1 MSTPQERHQ
10 VLIIGGGT
18 GGITVAARLRRLPTP
33 PEVAIIEP
41 SASHYYQ
48 PLWTLVGAGIVGRE
62 QSVKPEAEFIPRGVT
77 WIRDRVA
84 TIDPEAHTVTLESGR
99 TVGYEQLVVAAGI
112 QVDWEA
118 IPGLRESVGKPGTG
132 VVSNYDFDTVAST
145 WEAIRTFQGGRA
157 LFTDPKTAVKCGGAP
172 QKILYLAEEAFRR
185 QGVRDRTEVV
195 FMNAKP
201 VNFTAPAYAGTF
213 RALCAR
219 RDIAINLQHDLV
231 ALRPER
237 REAVFATPEGERVER
252 YDLIHVTPPQS
263 APDFLKRSPLGNAEG
278 WVEVDKHTLQHV
290 RHPDVFALGDCSN
303 LPTSKTGAAI
313 RSQAPVLVANLMAHR
328 VARAAEAAP
337 VALPAAYNGY
347 TACPVVT
354 GYGSLVMAEFDYSK
368 EPAESMPF
376 DQNQERYSMYA
387 LKTYLL
393 PQLYWHGMLRGRM

>member
-328 VARAAEAAP
+328 VARAAAAAQ